1 MPSNFGSFSETDQS
15 EFLERMS
22 KKAVK
27 NDKSREKEERPE
39 SLEEDSENIS
49 EEGNREKVN
58 LIGELSDCNETGT
71 RGQASCK
78 QACLDKAASPEC
90 DVGTKISSSLDCKAG
105 SKEDNQCTDVK
116 SSTAGSSMSQ
126 EISQSS
132 SIEELAKGIVDNV
145 VKTALSVFQSQSME
159 SQHDMVNADSGK
171 TSNNKCDEVNH
182 GSDVVQME
190 KADSS
195 MGIQEKNLEY
205 NYVFS
210 LDTLS
215 DGKVCTL

>member
-1 MPSNFGSFSETDQS
+1 
-15 EFLERMS
+15 
-22 KKAVK
+22 
-27 NDKSREKEERPE
+27 
-39 SLEEDSENIS
+39 
-49 EEGNREKVN
+49 
-58 LIGELSDCNETGT
+58 
-71 RGQASCK
+71 
-78 QACLDKAASPEC
+78 
-90 DVGTKISSSLDCKAG
+90 
-105 SKEDNQCTDVK
+105 
-116 SSTAGSSMSQ
+116 MSQ